1 MALIRYVAGYGYD
14 VRLGASV
21 YGIHQDVIDRV
32 IARRGR
38 LHAYERFDAAT
49 TALVV
54 IDLQNYF
61 MSPDSPGEVPEAREI
76 VPAVNKAATAVREAG
91 GTVAWVGTSSR
102 GADVFWSHRHKE
114 LMSPTASKR
123 QLELLDPDD
132 DGFQLWD
139 DLAVAPR
146 DLRITK
152 RFYSAMSQGSSNL
165 ETELR
170 SRGVDTILIAGTVTN
185 VCCESTGR
193 DAMMLDFR
201 TVLLADANAAK
212 SQDAHVAAL
221 SGFLETFG
229 DVMSVDEMIERL
241 ACAPSAAFSGID
253 DRSWRS
259 SAPAKP
265 QAASN

>member
-1 MALIRYVAGYGYD
+1 M
-14 VRLGASV
+14 
-21 YGIHQDVIDRV
+21 YGIRQDVLDRV

-38 LHAYERFDAAT
+38 LHAYEHFDASR

-61 MSPDSPGEVPEAREI
+61 MMPGIPSEVPDAREI
-76 VPAVNKAATAVREAG
+76 VPAVNRAAAAVRAAG

-102 GADVFWSHRHKE
+102 GAEVFWSHRINE
-114 LMSPTASKR
+114 LMSPEASKG
-123 QLELLDPDD
+123 QLEMLDPDAE
-132 DGFQLWD
+132 GFQLWKELEVEPD
-139 DLAVAPR
+139 

-152 RFYSAMSQGSSNL
+152 RFYSAMSQGSSSL
-165 ETELR
+165 EEELR
-170 SRGVDTILIAGTVTN
+170 GRGVDTILIAGTVTN

-201 TVLLADANAAK
+201 TVMLADANAAK
-212 SQDAHVAAL
+212 DQNAHVAAL

-241 ACAPSAAFSGID
+241 KAGATAA
-253 DRSWRS
+253 R
-259 SAPAKP
+259 
-265 QAASN
+265 